1 MFYKVVYEGTVIDVL
16 NDPRFVKRN
25 KYNLKV
31 LCPKDEAT
39 MVLSSDA
46 EVTYTLNDHALL
58 GIPESEYKELKDR
71 LFKSG
76 PVEPE
81 KVQGYNNTNTEQL
94 FKYST
99 SQAALVADLQ
109 NRIAVLTESNRNLT
123 QANSELAEKLQEQT
137 ETNNNLENCLLELS
151 EIVYA

>member
-1 MFYKVVYEGTVIDVL
+1 MFYKVVYEGTVVDVL

-76 PVEPE
+76 PIEPE
-81 KVQGYNNTNTEQL
+81 RSKAT
-94 FKYST
+94 
-99 SQAALVADLQ
+99 
-109 NRIAVLTESNRNLT
+109 IILT
-123 QANSELAEKLQEQT
+123 Q
-137 ETNNNLENCLLELS
+137 NNYLSILLVRLLL
-151 EIVYA
+151 

>member
-1 MFYKVVYEGTVIDVL
+1 MFYKVVYEGTVVDVL

-58 GIPESEYKELKDR
+58 GIPESEYKELK
-71 LFKSG
+71 
-76 PVEPE
+76 
-81 KVQGYNNTNTEQL
+81 EQL

-109 NRIAVLTESNRNLT
+109 NRIAILTESNRNLT
-123 QANSELAEKLQEQT
+123 QANSELTEKLQEQT